1 MQKDRNF
8 LGVWVPKNVYLNK
21 QLSWSEKILLVEIES
36 LDNENGCFASNDY
49 FADFLDVTK
58 TTVSVAIS
66 KLKKLGFVEQVSFD
80 GRKRVLKVINAEFK
94 KTERQ
99 SVEKPKRSIQ
109 ENLQHNNTFNNT
121 DNNTFKNNKKI
132 NTKKVLLNDLKKI
145 KDIESGAVCIDVD
158 ELKTQHTWLEH
169 TTKHLKV
176 APYYMKLLLNE
187 FTTEMKLKSDDFK
200 SIKETKTHFLNWS
213 KIQVKK
219 NRQFGNDGWGRQ
231 EPQHSHQ
238 PKRVERKNEKP
249 EMSDAE
255 KKKLHLDYL
264 TDHLLKPYNEFI
276 IDGSY
281 KKLNNFGSLISN
293 ELKKHGL
300 LFNDKHEIDKIK
312 THYQSKKKDKPK
324 NNNTLTKL
332 FTDKSKSQIDNHI
345 LKLSFE
351 QMKNNNVDLENL
363 LKNEKQTG

>member
-8 LGVWVPKNVYLNK
+8 LGVWLPKSIYLNK
-21 QLSWSEKILLVEIES
+21 DLSWSEKILLVEIES
-36 LDNENGCFASNDY
+36 LDNEDGCFASNDY

-66 KLKKLGFVEQVSFD
+66 KLKKLGFIEQVSFD
-80 GRKRVLKVINAEFK
+80 GRRRVLKVINAEFK

-109 ENLQHNNTFNNT
+109 ENLQHNNTVNNT
-121 DNNTFKNNKKI
+121 DNNSFKNIKKI

-145 KDIESGAVCIDVD
+145 NDIENGTVCIEVD
-158 ELKTQHTWLEH
+158 ELKKQQTWLEH
-169 TTKHLKV
+169 ASRHLKV
-176 APYYMKLLLNE
+176 APYYINLMLNE
-187 FTTEMKLKSDDFK
+187 FISEMKLKSDDFK
-200 SIKETKTHFLNWS
+200 SLKETKTHFLNWS
-213 KIQVKK
+213 KIQIKK
-219 NRQFGNDGWGRQ
+219 NRQFGNDAWGRR

-238 PKRVERKNEKP
+238 PPTKNNKTIKP

-255 KKKLHLDYL
+255 KRKLHLDYL
-264 TDHLLKPYNEFI
+264 IENLLKPYNEFKK
-276 IDGSY
+276 DGNY

-293 ELKKHGL
+293 ELKRHGL
-300 LFNDKHEIDKIK
+300 LFNDKSEIDKIK
-312 THYQSKKKDKPK
+312 SRYQNKVKDKPK
-324 NNNTLTKL
+324 NNNTLNKL
-332 FTDKSKSQIDNHI
+332 LNNKSQIQIDNHI

-351 QMKNNNVDLENL
+351 QMRNNNVDLENL